1 MSNSKTA
8 RKIVPVIGCSESG
21 QVHRLVKRRVPFP
34 NRGQRPGGT
43 AARVTSMTDRILL
56 TCFAYFVFSEG
67 LTLGVHGREV
77 FHSFCCVLS
86 RKAGHLVSTA
96 PKCFTVGLKGFSSC
110 VFVFHRRKL
119 EPRTVQFFWFGGVSE
134 T

>member
-67 LTLGVHGREV
+67 RTLGVHGREV
-77 FHSFCCVLS
+77 FHSWFEIFIMRFCCVVS

-96 PKCFTVGLKGFSSC
+96 PKCFTVGLK
-110 VFVFHRRKL
+110 R
-119 EPRTVQFFWFGGVSE
+119 
-134 T
+134 